1 MAVRDCSCS
10 RLFIHCPPPLSQ
22 VWNHPWVLKLDE
34 DKKFE
39 KEERRQLFMES
50 DGDSFIVSGSEVET
64 EEEEEEEDLRRKSK
78 KKKKK
83 KACLVGGQTLGVFDT

>member
-1 MAVRDCSCS
+1 M
-10 RLFIHCPPPLSQ
+10 
-22 VWNHPWVLKLDE
+22 LKLDE

-50 DGDSFIVSGSEVET
+50 DVDSFIVSGSEVET
-64 EEEEEEEDLRRKSK
+64 EEEEEEEEDLRRKSK

-83 KACLVGGQTLGVFDT
+83 AYLVGGQTVDSEVFDT